1 MFQTLAHQGSM
12 GVLLLMAIQRKR
24 ARLGDLAFWL
34 AVASSTFI
42 GITFVLSMLGSMM
55 GAPPQQAWFTLLIG
69 AGIAVGMVFAFAG
82 VLTAHAS
89 RRREG
94 AHHRARSALIVGY
107 CILGSLAALAV
118 LGTVAL
124 IALSTS

>member
-1 MFQTLAHQGSM
+1 MAFQRNR
-12 GVLLLMAIQRKR
+12 V
-24 ARLGDLAFWL
+24 RLGDLAFWL

-42 GITFVLSMLGSMM
+42 GITFVLSMLGSML

-82 VLTAHAS
+82 VVTAHAS

-94 AHHRARSALIVGY
+94 ADRRARSALIVGY